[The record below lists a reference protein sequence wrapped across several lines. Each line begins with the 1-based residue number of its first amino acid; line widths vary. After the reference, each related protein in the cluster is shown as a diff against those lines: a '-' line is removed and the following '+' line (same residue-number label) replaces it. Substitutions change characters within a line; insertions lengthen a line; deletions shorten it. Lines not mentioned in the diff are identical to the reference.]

1 MKHYLIFQDNFLLAG
16 WFTKIFLYAFHSP
29 LFLQLLLLQI
39 FQEPNIHPKMKQKTK
54 WK

>member
-1 MKHYLIFQDNFLLAG
+1 MKHYLIFQGNFLLAG
-16 WFTKIFLYAFHSP
+16 WFTKIFLYAFHSL